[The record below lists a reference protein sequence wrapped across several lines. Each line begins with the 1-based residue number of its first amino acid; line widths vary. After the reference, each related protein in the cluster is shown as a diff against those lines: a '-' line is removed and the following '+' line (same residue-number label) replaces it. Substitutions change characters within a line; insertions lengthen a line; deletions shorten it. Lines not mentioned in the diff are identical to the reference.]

1 MDCAV
6 QGCAVYSKNWMIVGA
21 TLCLSATSFAQIAV
35 LHDGRVVTQ
44 KVPLEIYATE
54 GPVWDINVPNRT
66 LRVTGRHVT
75 IPASVNGIPFEIE
88 GTEVLDADGN
98 SLGMLNAENFER
110 LTDIRAANDD
120 RVLHPACASCGPLR
134 IGPTRS
140 IFSTSEARGDA
151 VNDGEDY
158 LDRMPVVQRVIED
171 NYFFIA
177 RNIYNRH
184 VDVLPV
190 SWLGRI
196 GIRNADG
203 SYPESATQLPLRR
216 HWRYP
221 FTTGGTLKS
230 AGHVYV
236 DEQGNEYLI
245 PDLERAFELS
255 ENVCIGKVRSVQ
267 FGDAFTPD
275 SFIVG
280 DTAVVMNQDPRFSAA
295 IIGIAGSPVDREYFF
310 SNLTPDTEIAVGG
323 FMVGEHLQMAQE
335 IEVGMYDPANGIT
348 ISADRFR
355 VQVGDGQ
362 IQFQGQFIP
371 STGLTLWAEVAGIMF
386 LLPTTP
392 DKAIAGLSLYRFRE
406 DGLPLKGV
414 TSVKLIAR
422 DELGAIVH
430 EVTHEIPPDA
440 IAP

>member
-1 MDCAV
+1 
-6 QGCAVYSKNWMIVGA
+6 MIGAA
-21 TLCLSATSFAQIAV
+21 TLCVSAISSAQVAV

-44 KVPLEIYATE
+44 KVPLEIFATE
-54 GPVWDINVPNRT
+54 GPIWDINVANRT

-75 IPASVNGIPFEIE
+75 IPASINGVPFEIG
-88 GTEVLDADGN
+88 GTEVIDEDGN
-98 SLGMLNAENFER
+98 ALGPITALNFDR
-110 LTDIRAANDD
+110 ITDIRAAADD
-120 RVLHPACASCGPLR
+120 RLLHPACPSCGPLR

-140 IFSTSEARGDA
+140 LFSTSEARGDA

-158 LDRMPVVQRVIED
+158 LDRMPVVQRMIED

-184 VDVLPV
+184 VGVLPL

-203 SYPESATQLPLRR
+203 SYPESANQLPLRR

-230 AGHVYV
+230 AGTIYV
-236 DEQGNEYLI
+236 DAQGAEFLI
-245 PDLERAFELS
+245 PDLERALELS

-280 DTAVVMNQDPRFSAA
+280 NTAVIMNQDPRFSSH
-295 IIGIAGSPVDREYFF
+295 IIGIAGAPISREFFF
-310 SNLTPDTEIAVGG
+310 SNLQPDTEIGVVG

-335 IEVGMYDPANGIT
+335 IEIPMYDPANGIL

-355 VQVGDGQ
+355 VDLTGGA
-362 IQFQGQFIP
+362 IQFQGEFIP
-371 STGLTLWAEVAGIMF
+371 STGLTLTARIGQIEFVVPV
-386 LLPTTP
+386 LP
-392 DKAIAGLSLYRFRE
+392 DKAIGGLGLYRVRE
-406 DGLPLKGV
+406 DGLDLTGV
-414 TSVKLIAR
+414 TSVTLTAR
-422 DELGAIVH
+422 NEGGKIVH
-430 EVTHEIPPDA
+430 QVTHEIPPEA

>member
-1 MDCAV
+1 
-6 QGCAVYSKNWMIVGA
+6 
-21 TLCLSATSFAQIAV
+21 
-35 LHDGRVVTQ
+35 
-44 KVPLEIYATE
+44 
-54 GPVWDINVPNRT
+54 
-66 LRVTGRHVT
+66 
-75 IPASVNGIPFEIE
+75 
-88 GTEVLDADGN
+88 
-98 SLGMLNAENFER
+98 
-110 LTDIRAANDD
+110 
-120 RVLHPACASCGPLR
+120 
-134 IGPTRS
+134 
-140 IFSTSEARGDA
+140 
-151 VNDGEDY
+151 
-158 LDRMPVVQRVIED
+158 
-171 NYFFIA
+171 
-177 RNIYNRH
+177 
-184 VDVLPV
+184 
-190 SWLGRI
+190 
-196 GIRNADG
+196 
-203 SYPESATQLPLRR
+203 
-216 HWRYP
+216 
-221 FTTGGTLKS
+221 
-230 AGHVYV
+230 
-236 DEQGNEYLI
+236 
-245 PDLERAFELS
+245 
-255 ENVCIGKVRSVQ
+255 
-267 FGDAFTPD
+267 
-275 SFIVG
+275 
-280 DTAVVMNQDPRFSAA
+280 VMNQDPRFSAA

-310 SNLTPDTEIAVGG
+310 SNLTPDTEIAVVG